1 MTSKLFGAASFAFA
15 FLTGI
20 VFGFDNRKDADCLC
34 ISTRNQLELPV
45 TTLRKAASK
54 TPRGARMY
62 AAGGETVDVPW
73 PRVLSTIGM
82 FVRIRNGFVIVREFL
97 NQEEIE
103 LLEGAREDRVLEST
117 FLRSRRSRGQH
128 RAPFGVES
136 SNRHNLRRGGAFVV
150 RRELSGNAFRRRRV
164 PLSLQDDYE
173 GCKGHR
179 RVDLAS
185 GLRKTL
191 L

>member
-1 MTSKLFGAASFAFA
+1 MPLHFDAES
-15 FLTGI
+15 TG
-20 VFGFDNRKDADCLC
+20 
-34 ISTRNQLELPV
+34 TPV
-45 TTLRKAASK
+45 TTFRKGASK

-73 PRVLSTIGM
+73 PRVLSTIVM